1 MEEKKF
7 SNFVEQFDH
16 LSGYISK
23 DEASFAIS
31 RPRFGWQRPLV
42 VRLHYILTCVT

>member
-1 MEEKKF
+1 MKEKKF

-16 LSGYISK
+16 LSGYFSK

-31 RPRFGWQRPLV
+31 RPRFGWQRVLV
-42 VRLHYILTCVT
+42 VRLH